1 VSHPPPEPAGKP
13 DQTLSPEQVAEL
25 SRRADAEWRESR
37 ESVTKARGTAPRIP
51 ANAIAVVLLLVVGC
65 ITLLVVGQGASG
77 GGTTTTAPAQKQA
90 PFTPAP
96 PVGLP
101 PQFFG

>member
-1 VSHPPPEPAGKP
+1 MNPPTPEPAANP
-13 DQTLSPEQVAEL
+13 DRPLSPEEVAEL
-25 SRRADAEWRESR
+25 TRRADAEWRESR
-37 ESVTKARGTAPRIP
+37 ESVEARGTASRIP
-51 ANAIAVVLLLVVGC
+51 VNAIAVALLLVVGC
-65 ITLLVVGQGASG
+65 ITLLVVGQGSSG